1 MWKFKTT
8 NTKKYPLIEFI
19 VDVRCYFLAQA
30 INRIISSTFEPT
42 DVKVKFK
49 STTERDSLQQYVD
62 GDGKVHVNQKYRVW
76 SYFCHTKCG
85 YVEGQVVGSFH
96 WHQLRCHLVQTSLFR
111 DATIPTPEPKPIDW
125 SALYNPPNT
134 LTVATT
140 SAKEDKPITEEKDE
154 DEEGLATKRQEKD

>member
-85 YVEGQVVGSFH
+85 
-96 WHQLRCHLVQTSLFR
+96 